1 MKTKGHEPDFM
12 IWTTVVAA
20 ASHCK
25 ESCTAVKL
33 LSALGNVGFSLPLR
47 WLLTEKNTG
56 LIEEFDQTLRA
67 LENSGGDAGLG
78 LTNVI
83 LDLLWAFQ
91 MHGTAGRLFIVAIER
106 NIYSSSMARVLV
118 KDWSADLRTLSAGAA
133 LVALTL
139 WLDQMQDAA
148 LQGFPEPPK
157 TVMLVTGGK
166 GCTSHNE
173 TSVEQT
179 VKVHLWTMGSP
190 FLRSVTPGKFV
201 SKGYSLCH
209 WVKDSPHCMD
219 LKLRNFAVL
228 PEFNTMEVHNGAFMP
243 ARLVAGLQQIEQS
256 VGELRPKK
264 FRKVIHFTEMQRADV
279 IAAELKAKEEMMR
292 KGLLDNKGRRKAWV
306 KKKLRKKWR
315 QQHA

>member
-1 MKTKGHEPDFM
+1 MAETPQEERICCDSARTPHICSTKWVDSKVEVEGED
-12 IWTTVVAA
+12 T
-20 ASHCK
+20 
-25 ESCTAVKL
+25 
-33 LSALGNVGFSLPLR
+33 GFARIQCLQWVLCR
-47 WLLTEKNTG
+47 NFG
-56 LIEEFDQTLRA
+56 LINLKELDKNYERDMYLA
-67 LENSGGDAGLG
+67 SGQVE
-78 LTNVI
+78 T
-83 LDLLWAFQ
+83 
-91 MHGTAGRLFIVAIER
+91 
-106 NIYSSSMARVLV
+106 VLV
-118 KDWSADLRTLSAGAA
+118 RDWSADLRTLSAGAA

-201 SKGYSLCH
+201 SKGYSFCH

-243 ARLVAGLQQIEQS
+243 TRLVAGLQQIEQS

-264 FRKVIHFTEMQRADV
+264 FRKVIHLTEMQRADV

-306 KKKLRKKWR
+306 KRKLRKKWR